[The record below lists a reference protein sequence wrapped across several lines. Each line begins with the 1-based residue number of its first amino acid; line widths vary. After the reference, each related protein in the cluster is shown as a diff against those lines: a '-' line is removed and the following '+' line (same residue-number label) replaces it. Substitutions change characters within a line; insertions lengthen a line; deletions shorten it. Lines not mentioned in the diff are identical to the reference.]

1 VVQEMR
7 DSSLTSRRCASC
19 GESVG
24 EAARFCPSCGE
35 KLAAPET
42 APAVEGGDELR
53 PVTALFAD
61 IVGSTRLG
69 EKLTPDEVKAL
80 VGECVSRMSAAVE
93 EYGGTVQ
100 AYLGDGICAYF
111 GVPRAREDDSER
123 AAHAALRILEV
134 VSAYAQDIEAAWGV
148 TDFDVRVGV
157 NGGRA
162 GVGLVGSADP
172 RMVALGDA
180 TNLAARLQ
188 SAAAPGSILVGEAT
202 AKRIRHRFVLEPAG
216 SRAVKG
222 REEEIDSF
230 RLAGLRPSE
239 DTAPKAG
246 LVGRRREMA
255 LLQAAVRD
263 LDAGRGQIL
272 LLSGEAG
279 IGKTRLLAE
288 LRGLAAE
295 RVVWLEGAC
304 LSYRGHPFAPF
315 VEALRAWLGVEERD
329 ASITVRTKAR
339 ARLTPLVGADEVE
352 AMLPAFERLLTFGA
366 EDLSGRS
373 SAETANLAAA
383 PRRAYLDW
391 LRALAGER
399 PVVLA
404 LEDLQWA
411 SSATRVLAEDVL
423 ELTDREPLLFA
434 ATLRVDPA
442 SDGSRL
448 RLRALG
454 DYAHRAVELALDPLS
469 EDEAGHLLGTLM
481 PGLDTQT
488 RDDLVV
494 QAGGNPLYVEELVNA
509 LSEHGPLERHRTW
522 TIAVGGSGLL
532 PSSLES
538 LLLGLVDLL
547 PDSAR
552 LLLQVAA
559 VIGRTFPLR
568 ALEQLHDPDTLE
580 DDLTAVLRTQHVQ
593 ELRRYPER
601 EYAFRHVLL
610 QEAVLSTLPAAR
622 REALYARVG
631 AVYEEVY
638 PDELERLAH
647 YYARGGQAAKA
658 LEFLEAAGAKAAAL
672 DAPLDA
678 LQHLQ
683 RAARIASDLGD
694 AGAEARIRGQLPDLA
709 AAAGELDPDDG
720 AWSEERP
727 DVS

>member
-1 VVQEMR
+1 MR
-7 DSSLTSRRCASC
+7 DSSLTFRRCASC

-24 EAARFCPSCGE
+24 DEARFCPSCGE
-35 KLAAPET
+35 RLGDAPPT
-42 APAVEGGDELR
+42 PVGVGDELR
-53 PVTALFAD
+53 PMTALFAD

-93 EYGGTVQ
+93 EFGGTVQ

-111 GVPRAREDDSER
+111 GVPRAREDDPER

-134 VSAYAQDIEAAWGV
+134 VSRYARDIEAAWGV
-148 TDFDVRVGV
+148 TDFDVRVGI

-172 RMVALGDA
+172 RTVALGDA

-188 SAAAPGSILVGEAT
+188 DAAAPGSILVGEAT
-202 AKRIRHRFVLEPAG
+202 AKRIHQRFVLEPAG
-216 SRAVKG
+216 SRSVKG
-222 REEEIDSF
+222 RDEAVESF
-230 RLAGLRPSE
+230 RLAGVRPSE
-239 DTAPKAG
+239 ETAPRAR
-246 LVGRRREMA
+246 LVGRRRELA

-272 LLSGEAG
+272 LISGEAG

-288 LRGLAAE
+288 LRSLAAE
-295 RVVWLEGAC
+295 RVLWLEGAC

-315 VEALRAWLGVEERD
+315 VEALRTWLGVEERD

-339 ARLTPLVGADEVE
+339 ARLGSLVGADEVE
-352 AMLPAFERLLTFGA
+352 AMLPAFDRLLTFRA
-366 EDLSGRS
+366 ETLAGRS

-391 LRALAGER
+391 LRALAAER

-404 LEDLQWA
+404 LEDLQW
-411 SSATRVLAEDVL
+411 SDSATRVLAEDVL

-434 ATLRVDPA
+434 TTLRVDQS

-469 EDEAGHLLGTLM
+469 EDEAGSLFAMLM

-488 RDDLVV
+488 REDLVQ
-494 QAGGNPLYVEELVNA
+494 QAGGNPLYVEELVTA
-509 LSEHGPLERHRTW
+509 ISENGPLERHRTW
-522 TIAVGGSGLL
+522 TIAAGTSALL
-532 PSSLES
+532 PSSLEG

-552 LLLQVAA
+552 RLLQVAA

-568 ALEQLHDPDTLE
+568 ALERLHDPDELE
-580 DDLTAVLRTQHVQ
+580 TDLTTVLRMQHVQ

-601 EYAFRHVLL
+601 EYAFRHALL

-622 REALYARVG
+622 REALYAHVG
-631 AVYEEVY
+631 AVYEELY

-658 LEFLEAAGAKAAAL
+658 LEFLEAAGSKAAAL

-678 LQHLQ
+678 LQHLD
-683 RAARIASDLGD
+683 RAARIAAELGD
-694 AGAEARIRGQLPDLA
+694 EAAEARIAEQLPELEA
-709 AAAGELDPDDG
+709 AAREHAPEQET
-720 AWSEERP
+720 WSDERS
-727 DVS
+727 DVSS